1 MLKRM
6 SHRALNPMLK
16 RALFISFCLCLM
28 LAPALAQEEAVT
40 SPAAPTRPP
49 ATLTLQGDGFQVEQ
63 YFGPLVQ
70 GQVGLLRLVGDDISE
85 AHALLRSRE
94 YTFYPASDG
103 WYALIVADI
112 DAQARAYTLSVIVQH
127 ADGQVATV
135 EGQVTIES
143 AGYIRQSFTVPAD
156 RAFLTEPEVER
167 YEFAR
172 LGVYTDPQTPQML
185 WGENRFTLPIDSEI
199 NSAFGLY
206 RILNQNS
213 ITRHTGWDQRAP
225 VGTPVT
231 AMADGVVVFADQLD
245 IRGNYVLIDHGW
257 GVYTGYA
264 HFSQFNVEA
273 GMSVQQGTIIG
284 LSGNTGR
291 SNGPHLHWEV
301 IVQGEW
307 IDGLEFVN
315 MWLPSS

>member
-1 MLKRM
+1 MLTRIVV
-6 SHRALNPMLK
+6 
-16 RALFISFCLCLM
+16 FVFCLCLC
-28 LAPALAQEEAVT
+28 LTPALAQDGIAPPST
-40 SPAAPTRPP
+40 IPTRPP
-49 ATLTLQGDGFQVEQ
+49 AALTLQGEGFQVEQ
-63 YFGPLVQ
+63 YFSTLTQ
-70 GQVGLLRLVGDDISE
+70 GQVGLLRLIGDDISE
-85 AHALLRSRE
+85 AHALLRNRAYDFHQAE
-94 YTFYPASDG
+94 DG

-112 DAQARAYTLSVIVQH
+112 DAQPRAYTLAVVVQRG
-127 ADGQVATV
+127 DGQVATL
-135 EGQVTIES
+135 ETQITIES
-143 AGYIRQSFTVPAD
+143 AGYIRQSFPVPAD

-172 LGVYTDPQTPQML
+172 LDVYTEPQTPERL
-185 WGENRFTLPIDSEI
+185 WDEGLFRAPIDSEI

-231 AMADGVVVFADQLD
+231 AMADGVVAFAGQLD

-264 HFSQFNVEA
+264 HFSQFNVER
-273 GMSVQQGTIIG
+273 GMRVEQGAIIG

-291 SNGPHLHWEV
+291 SNGPHLHWE
-301 IVQGEW
+301 IRVQGEW
-307 IDGLEFVN
+307 IDGLAFIQT
-315 MWLPSS
+315 WLPSD